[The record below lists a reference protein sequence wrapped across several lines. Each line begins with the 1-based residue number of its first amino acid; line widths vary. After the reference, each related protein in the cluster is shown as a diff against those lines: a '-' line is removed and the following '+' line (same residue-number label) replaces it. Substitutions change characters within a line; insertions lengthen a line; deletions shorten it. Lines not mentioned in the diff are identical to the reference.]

1 MTKWLNKLLNFPEEY
16 GEARNHIKDFERF
29 AKDGRNVEK
38 LVDDIKEYSLVKT
51 KKLRPIEY
59 IFDDH

>member
-1 MTKWLNKLLNFPEEY
+1 MKTFQVYKHPIA
-16 GEARNHIKDFERF
+16 GIERF

-59 IFDDH
+59 IFDDHFRYFPVRK